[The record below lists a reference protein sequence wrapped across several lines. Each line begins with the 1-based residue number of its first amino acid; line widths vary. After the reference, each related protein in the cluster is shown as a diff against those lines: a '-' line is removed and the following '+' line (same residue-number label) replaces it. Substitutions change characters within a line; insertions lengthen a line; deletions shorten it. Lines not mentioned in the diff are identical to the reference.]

1 MQVLIVEDE
10 RNLAD
15 ALRQILE
22 EEKFQTTIAYDGEEG
37 LSYAMS
43 DLFDMII
50 LDVMLPKKNGF
61 EIVQTLREMNHH
73 TPVLMLTAL
82 DEIPIK

>member
-37 LSYAMS
+37 LSY
-43 DLFDMII
+43 LI
-50 LDVMLPKKNGF
+50 
-61 EIVQTLREMNHH
+61 
-73 TPVLMLTAL
+73 
-82 DEIPIK
+82 

>member
-1 MQVLIVEDE
+1 MYNGGRNEVMLCQVLIVEDE

-50 LDVMLPKKNGF
+50 SRCHAAKEKW
-61 EIVQTLREMNHH
+61 I
-73 TPVLMLTAL
+73 
-82 DEIPIK
+82 

>member
-22 EEKFQTTIAYDGEEG
+22 EENFRQPLHMMARR
-37 LSYAMS
+37 
-43 DLFDMII
+43 
-50 LDVMLPKKNGF
+50 VC
-61 EIVQTLREMNHH
+61 
-73 TPVLMLTAL
+73 LM
-82 DEIPIK
+82 P